1 MKRKFYKMNDKVF
14 LLNTKN
20 EVTPKQGTELYWST
34 NGENIT
40 LFEMQDITTEMETG
54 ASYSLYVDSVEFFD
68 KPTEQEIQI
77 ANNYLNS
84 LN

>member
-1 MKRKFYKMNDKVF
+1 MERKFYKMNDKVF

-20 EVTPKQGTELYWST
+20 EVTPKDSTELYWST

-40 LFEMQDITTEMETG
+40 LFEMQDITTEMQSG
-54 ASYSLYVDSVEFFD
+54 ISYSLYVDSLEFFLA
-68 KPTEQEIQI
+68 PTEQEIKD